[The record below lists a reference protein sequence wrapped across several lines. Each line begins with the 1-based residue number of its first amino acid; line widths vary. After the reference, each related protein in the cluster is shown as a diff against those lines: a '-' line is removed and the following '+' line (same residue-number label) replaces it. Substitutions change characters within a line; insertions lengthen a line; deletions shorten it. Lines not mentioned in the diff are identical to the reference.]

1 MRKKTYSSFSFTLCA
16 QIRMITK
23 DLIAILREHF
33 ALEWTGIHGAPH
45 WTRVREN
52 GLRLAKETGAQT
64 RVIEAFAFVH
74 DSCRINDYADPKHG
88 LRAAEFA
95 HQLVSSGK
103 LLLVQEELELLIR
116 ACEGH
121 SSGRTIEDITVGT
134 CWDADRLDLGRVGVR
149 PNPMYL
155 CTTPAKDPTFIRWAY
170 ERSLLGSPRET
181 DSACR

>member
-1 MRKKTYSSFSFTLCA
+1 
-16 QIRMITK
+16 MITQ
-23 DLIAILREHF
+23 DLIVTLREHF
-33 ALEWTGIHGAPH
+33 ALDWVGIHGAPH
-45 WTRVREN
+45 WVRVREN

-74 DSCRINDYADPKHG
+74 DSCRINEYADPEHG

-95 HQLVSSGK
+95 RRLVSRGK
-103 LLLVQEELELLIR
+103 LLLVQEELELLVR

-121 SSGRTIEDITVGT
+121 STGQTIEDITVGT

-149 PNPMYL
+149 TNPMYL

-170 ERSLLGSPRET
+170 ERSLR
-181 DSACR
+181 DSQRAE